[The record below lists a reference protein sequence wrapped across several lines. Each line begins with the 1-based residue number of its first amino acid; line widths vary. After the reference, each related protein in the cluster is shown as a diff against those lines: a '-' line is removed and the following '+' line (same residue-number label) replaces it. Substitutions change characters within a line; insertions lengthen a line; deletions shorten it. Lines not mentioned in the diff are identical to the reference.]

1 MLIRLPTG
9 AVELTIPRAVHT
21 PPPSS
26 IVLARLIDVR
36 PGDTVL
42 DLGCGSGLLAIA
54 AAKLGARRVVATDV
68 DPDALKATRENA
80 RRHGVADRVVTRE
93 GSWLEAAGEEPFA
106 VIMGTPPQTPGPRP
120 FGPRYGGWDGADH
133 LVHIAGAA
141 RDHLARRRGR
151 LWMLAVSLANP
162 ERLRRVLAANFHDV
176 RIVHKTDR
184 EFSAAE
190 YESRLPGLMDHLQT
204 LREAGTAVF
213 SATAS
218 GGWVFQN
225 LIFRAAHP
233 RAAATA
239 PAGSEPDPAGPAT
252 PGDQAGANGQAR
264 EDNLS
269 SDATGMMVSRHQG

>member
-1 MLIRLPTG
+1 MGIFRIPERGTTMLIRLPTG

-54 AAKLGARRVVATDV
+54 AAKLGARRVVAADV
-68 DPDALKATRENA
+68 DSEALAATRENA
-80 RRHGVADRVVTRE
+80 RRQGVADRVVTRE
-93 GSWLEAAGEEPFA
+93 GSWLEAAAGEAAFA
-106 VIMGTPPQTPGPRP
+106 VIMVTPPQTPGPRP

-141 RDHLARRRGR
+141 RDHLERRWGR
-151 LWMLAVSLANP
+151 LWMLAISLANP
-162 ERLRRVLAANFHDV
+162 ERLRRALAGNYREV
-176 RIVHKTDR
+176 QIVHKTDR

-190 YESRLPGLMDHLQT
+190 YDSRLPGLMDHLLA
-204 LREAGTAVF
+204 LREDGKAVF
-213 SATAS
+213 SPTAG

-225 LIFRAAHP
+225 LFFRAARP
-233 RAAATA
+233 RAATL
-239 PAGSEPDPAGPAT
+239 PAGAEPDPAGPAAT
-252 PGDQAGANGQAR
+252 ANLAGANAR
-264 EDNLS
+264 KVGEEYS
-269 SDATGMMVSRHQG
+269 

>member
-68 DPDALKATRENA
+68 DSEALAATRENA

-93 GSWLEAAGEEPFA
+93 GSWLEAAAGEAAFA
-106 VIMGTPPQTPGPRP
+106 VIMVTPPQTPGPRP

-141 RDHLARRRGR
+141 RDHLERRWGR
-151 LWMLAVSLANP
+151 LWMLAISLANP
-162 ERLRRVLAANFHDV
+162 ERLRRALAGNFREV
-176 RIVHKTDR
+176 RIVH
-184 EFSAAE
+184 
-190 YESRLPGLMDHLQT
+190 
-204 LREAGTAVF
+204 
-213 SATAS
+213 
-218 GGWVFQN
+218 
-225 LIFRAAHP
+225 
-233 RAAATA
+233 
-239 PAGSEPDPAGPAT
+239 
-252 PGDQAGANGQAR
+252 
-264 EDNLS
+264 
-269 SDATGMMVSRHQG
+269 